1 MLIDILCTDPNH
13 PVVPRLRA
21 WIAACSDDIA
31 ARLIHDRSEL
41 TRGNILFLVSCSQ
54 VIARDDRDRYD
65 HVMVL
70 HASDLPK
77 GRGWSPL
84 VWDILAGEEE
94 LTVSLLTAEDGVDT
108 GAIWAKQRFRVPKH
122 ALHDE
127 INSRLFD
134 AELGLMD
141 TGIKMVSSGERPTP
155 QREGGSSYHQRRRPE
170 DSRLDPTRPLS
181 ELFDQ
186 IRVADPDRYPAFFD
200 LHGKTF
206 EVTIRKRKTRE

>member
-1 MLIDILCTDPNH
+1 MLIDIFCTDPNH

-21 WIAACSDDIA
+21 WIDARDDDISV
-31 ARLIHDRSEL
+31 RLIHDRSEL

-54 VIARDDRDRYD
+54 LIARDDRDRYD

-77 GRGWSPL
+77 GRGWSPI
-84 VWDILAGEEE
+84 VWDILAGKKE
-94 LTVSLLTAEDGVDT
+94 LTASLLTAEAGVDT

-127 INSRLFD
+127 IISQLFD
-134 AELGLMD
+134 AELELMD
-141 TGIKMVSSGERPTP
+141 TGIKMVLSGERPTP
-155 QREGGSSYHQRRRPE
+155 QPEGGSSYHQRRRPE

-181 ELFDQ
+181 ELFNQ

-206 EVTIRKRKTRE
+206 ELTIRKRETRE

>member
-1 MLIDILCTDPNH
+1 MLIDILCTDPKH

-21 WIAACSDDIA
+21 WIAARGDDIS
-31 ARLIHDRSEL
+31 ARLVHDRSEL
-41 TRGNILFLVSCSQ
+41 TRGDILFLVSCSQ
-54 VIARDDRDRYD
+54 LIARDDRDRYD

-84 VWDILAGEEE
+84 VWDILAGKEEM
-94 LTVSLLTAEDGVDT
+94 TVSLLTAEDGVDT

-122 ALHDE
+122 ALHNE
-127 INSRLFD
+127 INSQLFD
-134 AELGLMD
+134 AELELMD
-141 TGIKMVSSGERPTP
+141 TGIKMVRSNERPTP
-155 QREGGSSYHQRRRPE
+155 QPEGGSSYHQRRTPE
-170 DSRLDPTRPLS
+170 DSQLDPTRPLS

-206 EVTIRKRKTRE
+206 ELTIRKRETKE

>member
-21 WIAACSDDIA
+21 WIAARSHDIS

-41 TRGNILFLVSCSQ
+41 TRGNILFLVSCSKL
-54 VIARDDRDRYD
+54 IARDDRDRYD

-84 VWDILAGEEE
+84 VWDILAGKEE

-134 AELGLMD
+134 AELELMD
-141 TGIKMVSSGERPTP
+141 TGIKMVRFGEPSAP
-155 QREGGSSYHQRRRPE
+155 QPDGGSSYHQRRRPE
-170 DSRLDPTRPLS
+170 DSRLDPTRPLA

-186 IRVADPDRYPAFFD
+186 IRVADPERYPAFFD
-200 LHGKTF
+200 LHGTTF
-206 EVTIRKRKTRE
+206 ELTIRKRGTRE

>member
-1 MLIDILCTDPNH
+1 MLIDVLCTDPNH

-21 WIAACSDDIA
+21 WIDARDDDIS
-31 ARLIHDRSEL
+31 ARLVHDRSEL

-54 VIARDDRDRYD
+54 LIARDDRDRYD

-77 GRGWSPL
+77 GRGWNPT
-84 VWDILAGEEE
+84 VWDILAGKEE
-94 LTVSLLTAEDGVDT
+94 LTVSLMTAEEGVDT

-127 INSRLFD
+127 ITSQLFD
-134 AELGLMD
+134 AELELMD
-141 TGIKMVSSGERPTP
+141 TGIKMVLSDEWPTP
-155 QREGGSSYHQRRRPE
+155 QPEGASSYHQRRRPE

-181 ELFDQ
+181 ELFNQ

-206 EVTIRKRKTRE
+206 ELTIRKRETRE